1 LQICLIRT
9 PCADRRVE
17 GVLCRKCCG
26 CDDLEPV
33 LFYNILQLKERVLVV
48 AAAVCS
54 DKGGWSTV
62 SGDTFQ
68 IFREESRN
76 ASVVYGDAE
85 EGKIIFGKF
94 KDGFLF
100 FINGKIMGGGFEI
113 NAARRFHDDFPC
125 CACGAE
131 IYKF

>member
-1 LQICLIRT
+1 MLRLRWT
-9 PCADRRVE
+9 LNPFF
-17 GVLCRKCCG
+17 
-26 CDDLEPV
+26 
-33 LFYNILQLKERVLVV
+33 FYNILQLKERVLVV

-100 FINGKIMGGGFEI
+100 FINGKIMEVDLRSMLR
-113 NAARRFHDDFPC
+113 AASMMTFRVVPVGLKYTSF
-125 CACGAE
+125 
-131 IYKF
+131 